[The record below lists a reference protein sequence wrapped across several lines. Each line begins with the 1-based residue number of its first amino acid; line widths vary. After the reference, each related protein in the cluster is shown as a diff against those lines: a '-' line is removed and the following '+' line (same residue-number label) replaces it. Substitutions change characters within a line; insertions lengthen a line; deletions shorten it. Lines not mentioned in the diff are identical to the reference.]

1 MSIYQNKEIYLHA
14 TTNYK
19 NSCGFLGGVS
29 IFERRIRHLKRYRQ
43 IAVAFTRNGLGFVVR
58 ELGLHELLPL
68 PKRLVAKR
76 QQKRAKT
83 TGERIRFIFEELGP
97 TFIKMG
103 QFASTRSD
111 VLPEDIIQELEK
123 LQDQVPP
130 QPFQEVKEVIEQE
143 LGTTTDQLFKEFHEV
158 PLGSASI
165 GQVHYAVLKSGEKV
179 AVKIQRPNIEQ
190 VIKTDLEVLQ
200 QLAVLAEYRL
210 DWAARYQIKGIVDE
224 FSKALLA
231 ELDYKLEGRNADK
244 IAKQFT
250 EDPTIRIPD
259 IYTDYSTKKVLTME
273 YIEGIKLNKI
283 EELHQKGYDTKV
295 LAERFTHAVFHQIF
309 IKGFFH
315 GDPHPSNISA
325 LPGDKILFM
334 DFGMV
339 GRLTPEMKNHFGTLV
354 IALMRQSS
362 DGIIK
367 AITRMGLVP
376 EDVDIRLLREDV
388 DQLRDKY
395 YDVPLSQVSI
405 GEPVNDLFT
414 IAHQYHIQIPSEL
427 TLLGKT
433 LLTMEG
439 IVEKLDPDLSIVKMA
454 EPFGRQLL
462 RERYNPKNLAGSFF
476 DQWGEFGE
484 ILTDIPQNIK
494 DVTSIVKK
502 GKFPIEISVE
512 KAEVFLK
519 KMDRI
524 SNRLSFSIVLLSFSI
539 IMAGLIIGSAL
550 SGQSSILWDF
560 PAIEMGFGVAIIMF
574 IWLLYSIFKSG
585 RF

>member
-1 MSIYQNKEIYLHA
+1 MVLVVVV
-14 TTNYK
+14 
-19 NSCGFLGGVS
+19 FLGGLT
-29 IFERRIRHLKRYRQ
+29 IFERRIRHLKRYRE
-43 IAVAFTRNGLGFVVR
+43 IAVAFTRNGFGYIVK
-58 ELGLHELLPL
+58 ELGLHELIPL

-76 QQKRAKT
+76 RRDKT
-83 TGERIRFIFEELGP
+83 TGERIRFFLEELGP
-97 TFIKMG
+97 TFVKMG

-111 VLPEDIIQELEK
+111 VIPEDIIQELEK

-130 QPFQEVKEVIEQE
+130 NPYPDVKAIIEQE
-143 LGTTTDQLFKEFHEV
+143 LGTPTEELFKEFHEV

-179 AVKIQRPNIEQ
+179 AVKVQRPNIEQ

-200 QLAVLAEYRL
+200 QLAVLAEFRL
-210 DWAARYQIKGIVDE
+210 KWAARYQIKGIVEE

-231 ELDYKLEGRNADK
+231 ELDYTLEARNADK
-244 IAKQFT
+244 IARQFT
-250 EDPTIRIPD
+250 DDPNIRIPD
-259 IYTDYSTKKVLTME
+259 VYSDYSTKKVLTME
-273 YIEGIKLNKI
+273 YVDGIKLNKI

-295 LAERFTHAVFHQIF
+295 VAERFTRAVFHQVF
-309 IKGFFH
+309 IEGFFH

-325 LPGDKILFM
+325 LPGNKILFM

-339 GRLTPEMKNHFGTLV
+339 GRLTPEMKGHFGTLV

-376 EDVDIRLLREDV
+376 DDVDIQLLREDV
-388 DQLRDKY
+388 DQLREKY
-395 YDVPLSQVSI
+395 YDIPLSKVSI
-405 GEPVNDLFT
+405 GEPVNDLFS
-414 IAHQYHIQIPSEL
+414 IAHQYHIQLPSEL

-462 RERYNPKNLAGSFF
+462 KERYQPKKLAETFF
-476 DQWGEFGE
+476 NQWSEFGE

-494 DVTSIVKK
+494 DVTSILKK
-502 GKFPIEISVE
+502 GKLPVEISID
-512 KAEVFLK
+512 KAEVFLNK
-519 KMDRI
+519 LNRI

-539 IMAGLIIGSAL
+539 IMVGLIIGSAL
-550 SGQSSILWDF
+550 SGQSSLLWDI
-560 PAIEMGFGVAIIMF
+560 PAIEIGFGVAILMF

>member
-1 MSIYQNKEIYLHA
+1 MVLVVVV
-14 TTNYK
+14 
-19 NSCGFLGGVS
+19 FLGGLT
-29 IFERRIRHLKRYRQ
+29 IFERRIRHLKRYRE
-43 IAVAFTRNGLGFVVR
+43 IAVAFTRNGFGYIVK
-58 ELGLHELLPL
+58 ELGLHELIPL

-76 QQKRAKT
+76 RRDKT
-83 TGERIRFIFEELGP
+83 TGERIRFFLEELGP
-97 TFIKMG
+97 TFVKMG

-111 VLPEDIIQELEK
+111 VIPEDIIQELEK

-130 QPFQEVKEVIEQE
+130 NPYPDVKAIIEQE
-143 LGTTTDQLFKEFHEV
+143 LGTPTEELFKEFHEV

-179 AVKIQRPNIEQ
+179 AVKVQRPNIEQ

-200 QLAVLAEYRL
+200 QLAVLAEFRL
-210 DWAARYQIKGIVDE
+210 KWAARYQIKGIVEE

-231 ELDYKLEGRNADK
+231 ELDYTLEARNADK
-244 IAKQFT
+244 IARQFT
-250 EDPTIRIPD
+250 DDPNIRIPD
-259 IYTDYSTKKVLTME
+259 VYSDYSTKKVLTME
-273 YIEGIKLNKI
+273 YVDGIKLNKI

-295 LAERFTHAVFHQIF
+295 VAERFTRAVFHQVF
-309 IKGFFH
+309 IEGFFH

-325 LPGDKILFM
+325 LPGNKILFM

-339 GRLTPEMKNHFGTLV
+339 GRLTPEMKGHFGTLV

-376 EDVDIRLLREDV
+376 DDVDIQLLREDV
-388 DQLRDKY
+388 DQLREKY
-395 YDVPLSQVSI
+395 YDIPLSKVSI
-405 GEPVNDLFT
+405 GEPVNDLFS
-414 IAHQYHIQIPSEL
+414 IAHQYHIQLPSEL

-462 RERYNPKNLAGSFF
+462 KERYQPKKLAETFF
-476 DQWGEFGE
+476 NQWNEFGE

-494 DVTSIVKK
+494 DVTSILKK
-502 GKFPIEISVE
+502 GKLPVEISID
-512 KAEVFLK
+512 KAEVFLNK
-519 KMDRI
+519 LNRI

-539 IMAGLIIGSAL
+539 IMVGLIIGSAL
-550 SGQSSILWDF
+550 SGQSSLLWDI
-560 PAIEMGFGVAIIMF
+560 PAIEIGFGVAILMF

>member
-1 MSIYQNKEIYLHA
+1 M
-14 TTNYK
+14 
-19 NSCGFLGGVS
+19 
-29 IFERRIRHLKRYRQ
+29 FERRIRHLKRYRE
-43 IAVAFTRNGLGFVVR
+43 IAVAFTRNGFGYIVK
-58 ELGLHELLPL
+58 ELGLHELIPL

-76 QQKRAKT
+76 RRDKT
-83 TGERIRFIFEELGP
+83 TGERIRFFLEELGP
-97 TFIKMG
+97 TFVKMG

-111 VLPEDIIQELEK
+111 VIPEDIIQELEK

-130 QPFQEVKEVIEQE
+130 NPYPDVKAIIEQE
-143 LGTTTDQLFKEFHEV
+143 LGTPTEELFKEFHEV

-179 AVKIQRPNIEQ
+179 AVKVQRPNIEQ

-200 QLAVLAEYRL
+200 QLAVLAEFRL
-210 DWAARYQIKGIVDE
+210 KWAARYQIKGIVEE

-231 ELDYKLEGRNADK
+231 ELDYTLEARNADK
-244 IAKQFT
+244 IARQFT
-250 EDPTIRIPD
+250 DDPNIRIPD
-259 IYTDYSTKKVLTME
+259 VYSDYSTKKVLTME
-273 YIEGIKLNKI
+273 YVDGIKLNKI

-295 LAERFTHAVFHQIF
+295 VAERFTRAVFHQVF
-309 IKGFFH
+309 IEGFFH

-325 LPGDKILFM
+325 LPGNKILFM

-339 GRLTPEMKNHFGTLV
+339 GRLTPEMKGHFGTLV

-376 EDVDIRLLREDV
+376 DDVDIQLLREDV
-388 DQLRDKY
+388 DQLREKY
-395 YDVPLSQVSI
+395 YDIPLSKVSI
-405 GEPVNDLFT
+405 GEPVNDLFS
-414 IAHQYHIQIPSEL
+414 IAHQYHIQLPSEL

-462 RERYNPKNLAGSFF
+462 KERYQPKKLAETFF
-476 DQWGEFGE
+476 NQWSEFGE

-494 DVTSIVKK
+494 DVTSILKK
-502 GKFPIEISVE
+502 GKLPVEISID
-512 KAEVFLK
+512 KAEVFLNK
-519 KMDRI
+519 LNRI

-539 IMAGLIIGSAL
+539 IMVGLIIGSAL
-550 SGQSSILWDF
+550 SGQSSLLWDI
-560 PAIEMGFGVAIIMF
+560 PAIEIGFGVAILMF

>member
-1 MSIYQNKEIYLHA
+1 M
-14 TTNYK
+14 
-19 NSCGFLGGVS
+19 FLGGLT
-29 IFERRIRHLKRYRQ
+29 IFERRIRHLKRYRE
-43 IAVAFTRNGLGFVVR
+43 IAVAFTRNGFGYIVK
-58 ELGLHELLPL
+58 ELGLHELIPL

-76 QQKRAKT
+76 RRDKT
-83 TGERIRFIFEELGP
+83 TGERIRFFLEELGP
-97 TFIKMG
+97 TFVKMG

-111 VLPEDIIQELEK
+111 VIPEDIIQELEK

-130 QPFQEVKEVIEQE
+130 NPYPDVKAIIEQE
-143 LGTTTDQLFKEFHEV
+143 LGTPTEELFKEFHEI

-179 AVKIQRPNIEQ
+179 AVKVQRPNIEQ

-200 QLAVLAEYRL
+200 QLAVLAEFRL
-210 DWAARYQIKGIVDE
+210 KWAARYQIKGIVEE

-231 ELDYKLEGRNADK
+231 ELDYTLEARNADK
-244 IAKQFT
+244 IARQFT
-250 EDPTIRIPD
+250 DDPNIRIPD
-259 IYTDYSTKKVLTME
+259 VYSDYSTKKVLTME
-273 YIEGIKLNKI
+273 YVDGIKLNKI

-295 LAERFTHAVFHQIF
+295 VAERFTRAVFHQVF
-309 IKGFFH
+309 IEGFFH

-325 LPGDKILFM
+325 LPGNKILFM

-339 GRLTPEMKNHFGTLV
+339 GRLTPEMKGHFGTLV

-376 EDVDIRLLREDV
+376 DDVDIQLLREDV
-388 DQLRDKY
+388 DQLREKY
-395 YDVPLSQVSI
+395 YDIPLSKVSI
-405 GEPVNDLFT
+405 GEPVNDLFS
-414 IAHQYHIQIPSEL
+414 IAHQYHIQLPSEL

-462 RERYNPKNLAGSFF
+462 KERYQPKKLAETFF
-476 DQWGEFGE
+476 NQWSEFSE

-494 DVTSIVKK
+494 DVTSILKK
-502 GKFPIEISVE
+502 GKLPVEISID
-512 KAEVFLK
+512 KAEVFLNK
-519 KMDRI
+519 LNRI

-539 IMAGLIIGSAL
+539 IMVGLIIGSAL
-550 SGQSSILWDF
+550 SGQSSLLWDI
-560 PAIEMGFGVAIIMF
+560 PAIEIGFGVAILMF

>member
-1 MSIYQNKEIYLHA
+1 MV
-14 TTNYK
+14 
-19 NSCGFLGGVS
+19 FLGGLT
-29 IFERRIRHLKRYRQ
+29 IFERRIRHLKRYRE
-43 IAVAFTRNGLGFVVR
+43 IAVAFTRNGFGYIVK
-58 ELGLHELLPL
+58 ELGLHELIPL

-76 QQKRAKT
+76 RRDKT
-83 TGERIRFIFEELGP
+83 TGERIRFFLEELGP
-97 TFIKMG
+97 TFVKMG

-111 VLPEDIIQELEK
+111 VIPEDIIQELEK

-130 QPFQEVKEVIEQE
+130 NPYPDVKAIIEQE
-143 LGTTTDQLFKEFHEV
+143 LGTPTEELFKEFHEV

-179 AVKIQRPNIEQ
+179 AVKVQRPNIEQ

-200 QLAVLAEYRL
+200 QLAVLAEFRL
-210 DWAARYQIKGIVDE
+210 KWAARYQIKGIVEE

-231 ELDYKLEGRNADK
+231 ELDYTLEARNADK
-244 IAKQFT
+244 IARQFT
-250 EDPTIRIPD
+250 DDPNIRIPD
-259 IYTDYSTKKVLTME
+259 VYSDYSTKKVLTME
-273 YIEGIKLNKI
+273 YVDGIKLNKI

-295 LAERFTHAVFHQIF
+295 VAERFTRAVFHQVF
-309 IKGFFH
+309 IEGFFH

-325 LPGDKILFM
+325 LPGNKILFM

-339 GRLTPEMKNHFGTLV
+339 GRLTPEMKGHFGTLV

-376 EDVDIRLLREDV
+376 DDVDIQLLREDV
-388 DQLRDKY
+388 DQLREKY
-395 YDVPLSQVSI
+395 YDIPLSKVSI
-405 GEPVNDLFT
+405 GEPVNDLFS
-414 IAHQYHIQIPSEL
+414 IAHQYHIQLPSEL

-462 RERYNPKNLAGSFF
+462 KERYQPKKLAETFF
-476 DQWGEFGE
+476 NQWSEFGE

-494 DVTSIVKK
+494 DVTSILKK
-502 GKFPIEISVE
+502 GKLPVEISID
-512 KAEVFLK
+512 KAEVFLNK
-519 KMDRI
+519 LNRI

-539 IMAGLIIGSAL
+539 IMVGLIIGSAL
-550 SGQSSILWDF
+550 SGQSSLLWDI
-560 PAIEMGFGVAIIMF
+560 PAIEIGFGVAILMF